1 MDQFFIK
8 VGLSNAKEKVKFA
21 NTRVAGSALEYWNHY
36 ESLHFRYQCLKLLG
50 KKVFELN
57 ISHNI
62 FTRIY
67 SNLLMAIYKIKEQV

>member
-36 ESLHFRYQCLKLLG
+36 ESLHFRYQWSQITWKEGLCIEYFPQYFHKDLQQP
-50 KKVFELN
+50 
-57 ISHNI
+57 SHG
-62 FTRIY
+62 
-67 SNLLMAIYKIKEQV
+67 NLQD